1 MTEAIARMKSCD
13 EKRQITL
20 VGDAGLFSPENVF
33 RLCRSHVS
41 FIMPA
46 TLEDDWIKQ
55 QFDESLATGRLQK
68 SFRTQ
73 SADCSCPSC
82 SYKDIAAAVIPAK
95 AGFSLEERNNH
106 VKNKTEEEQ
115 NFCIYCHFYT
125 STANAADG
133 KISAEETYVLISNCE
148 QNPWTAL
155 ECSLKRNKIEALCK
169 RKQSG
174 MDDSKPRICDLYTV
188 KGKKLCRMIALGV
201 LFFIQQAKN
210 TIMKQ
215 CFEKALDA
223 EKYSQPERDAYEN
236 LGKWLQEKD
245 AGQILA
251 WYDCIKTVR
260 VENRIGRQRW
270 SPENMARDR
279 LFWKLL
285 LA

>member
-1 MTEAIARMKSCD
+1 
-13 EKRQITL
+13 
-20 VGDAGLFSPENVF
+20 
-33 RLCRSHVS
+33 
-41 FIMPA
+41 
-46 TLEDDWIKQ
+46 
-55 QFDESLATGRLQK
+55 
-68 SFRTQ
+68 
-73 SADCSCPSC
+73 
-82 SYKDIAAAVIPAK
+82 
-95 AGFSLEERNNH
+95 
-106 VKNKTEEEQ
+106 
-115 NFCIYCHFYT
+115 
-125 STANAADG
+125 
-133 KISAEETYVLISNCE
+133 
-148 QNPWTAL
+148 
-155 ECSLKRNKIEALCK
+155 
-169 RKQSG
+169 

-215 CFEKALDA
+215 CFEKAHDA
-223 EKYSQPERDAYEN
+223 EKYSQPERDACES